1 MSGIKIM
8 YVASSACIRVRGGES
23 QQLRVY
29 SRVRQGFIM
38 SPWLFIVYVDAMM
51 KEVKMEMERGE

>member
-1 MSGIKIM
+1 M